1 MWTHTTLDNMA
12 NVCPL
17 RHLPCTSTAD
27 LVSQVNYVNASGV
40 ELDYWD
46 HFLVPGTHGNEGKVI
61 DPEAGNCDWVV
72 KADGST
78 TPWPMTR
85 ADCTI
90 ALDQAQKNKQAGMVA
105 AIQLFHKSSKKDSMD
120 ALLCSYRMM
129 ASDGNYPG
137 GACDVSICGDPAINH
152 YFGAYFA

>member
-1 MWTHTTLDNMA
+1 MA

-17 RHLPCTSTAD
+17 KDLPCTSTAD
-27 LVSQVNYVNASGV
+27 LLSENDYVVPDEIGV

-46 HFLVPGTHGNEGKVI
+46 HFLVPGTHDPEDEVTN
-61 DPEAGNCDWVV
+61 PEAGNCDWVV

-78 TPWPMTR
+78 TPWPMTK

-90 ALDQAQKNKQAGMVA
+90 ALDQAKIYNQDGMVD
-105 AIQLFHKSSKKDSMD
+105 AINLFHKSSKEASMD

-129 ASDGNYPG
+129 ASDGDYPG
-137 GACDVSICGDPAINH
+137 GACDESVCDDPADDSL
-152 YFGAYFA
+152 FGAYFA

>member
-1 MWTHTTLDNMA
+1 MDNMA

-17 RHLPCTSTAD
+17 KNLPCTSTAD
-27 LVSQVNYVNASGV
+27 LLSENDYVVPNEIGV
-40 ELDYWD
+40 ELDYWG
-46 HFLVPGTHGNEGKVI
+46 HFLAPGTHGIDGEVD

-78 TPWPMTR
+78 TPWPLTR

-90 ALDQAQKNKQAGMVA
+90 ALDQAKERKQYGMVT
-105 AIQLFHKSSKKDSMD
+105 AIQLFHRESQKVSID

-137 GACDVSICGDPAINH
+137 GACDDSFCEDPAMNH